1 MATGKYYVCC
11 KAVYYI
17 ERMTSTTTSTSPFFF
32 FTIFQ
37 ISLVH
42 VLVYSFADE
51 EHWRIQ
57 TRPAAAKDR
66 RAGFSE
72 DFRDGGIF

>member
-17 ERMTSTTTSTSPFFF
+17 ERITSTSTSTSLFFNF
-32 FTIFQ
+32 FYFTIFQ

-57 TRPAAAKDR
+57 TRPAAA
-66 RAGFSE
+66 
-72 DFRDGGIF
+72 